1 MLRTQI
7 SLDQLQYD
15 RLTREARRLGISMSA
30 LVRRLVDGY
39 FSPEEP
45 PTDPLEEIKG
55 VAESTGEYIARRHD
69 EFLYGKKR

>member
-7 SLDQLQYD
+7 SLEQVQYD

-30 LVRRLVDGY
+30 LVRELVDGH
-39 FSPEEP
+39 FSPGKP
-45 PTDPLEEIKG
+45 PTDPLDQIRG
-55 VAESTGEYIARRHD
+55 IAESSGEYIARRHD